1 MNNKNE
7 EKNTHPTNNYRKW
20 LIGILIGL
28 IIILIA
34 WLIFGHIQSKRNAE
48 AEKFNSNHF
57 NPNVVIYDIPVGK
70 LTVKRATAKIN
81 EKAKNDA
88 ILEGDK
94 VVLKKTGNKVITSK
108 KVQSYF
114 ETQYTRYPSRKKWNF
129 QNDALLKAKDKLNQI
144 KDRQVKYTVN
154 GKSFVFKR
162 AEVFPNVSYRNNKY
176 VFLDT
181 KILEDK
187 INNINKEVST
197 LHKSYD
203 FKLPN
208 GQVTKVKNESY
219 GWAINEKKLLAGVED
234 ALANNVQTLNGKNYI
249 YGEGFSTYGT
259 GYGLSN
265 NGIGNNYVVVSLTDQ
280 KMWVYKNSKCV
291 LTLDTIVTG
300 TVETKL
306 AHKNLETPTGVWYIH
321 YKESPSVLKG
331 TNDDGSKYSVD
342 VKYWMPFTLTGCGF
356 HDNSWRKNWS
366 KTAYL
371 NDGSYGC
378 VNLRP
383 SDAPKVWDNVE
394 KNEAV
399 IIYK

>member
-1 MNNKNE
+1 M
-7 EKNTHPTNNYRKW
+7 
-20 LIGILIGL
+20 
-28 IIILIA
+28 
-34 WLIFGHIQSKRNAE
+34 
-48 AEKFNSNHF
+48 
-57 NPNVVIYDIPVGK
+57 
-70 LTVKRATAKIN
+70 
-81 EKAKNDA
+81 
-88 ILEGDK
+88 
-94 VVLKKTGNKVITSK
+94 SK
-108 KVQSYF
+108 KCLGCGAIMQMQDKNKIGYM
-114 ETQYTRYPSRKKWNF
+114 F
-129 QNDALLKAKDKLNQI
+129 QNDTLLKAKDKLNQI

-187 INNINKEVST
+187 INSINKEVST

-219 GWAINEKKLLAGVED
+219 GWAINEKKLLAGVEN
-234 ALANNVQTLNGKNYI
+234 ALANDIQTLNGKNYI

-280 KMWVYKNSKCV
+280 KMWVYKNGKCV

-306 AHKNLETPTGVWYIH
+306 AHQNLETPTGVWYIH

>member
-1 MNNKNE
+1 MNNKNI
-7 EKNTHPTNNYRKW
+7 EKNTHPTNNYRNW
-20 LIGILIGL
+20 LIGILICL
-28 IIILIA
+28 VIVLIA
-34 WLIFGHIQSKRNAE
+34 WLVVGYIQSKRNAE
-48 AEKFNSNHF
+48 AEKFNASHF
-57 NPNVVIYDIPVGK
+57 NSNVVIYNVPVGK
-70 LTVKRATAKIN
+70 LTVKKATAKIN
-81 EKAKNDA
+81 EKAKNSA
-88 ILEGDK
+88 
-94 VVLKKTGNKVITSK
+94 VLKGDEVILKKNSDKVITNK

-114 ETQYTRYPSRKKWNF
+114 EEQHTRYPSRKKWNF
-129 QNDALLKAKDKLNQI
+129 QNTELLKAKEKLNQI

-162 AEVFPNVSYRNNKY
+162 SEIFPTVTYENDKY
-176 VFLDT
+176 VFSDT
-181 KILEDK
+181 KILANK
-187 INNINKEVST
+187 ISSINKEVST

-203 FKLPN
+203 FQLPN

-219 GWAINEKKLLAGVED
+219 GWAINEKKLVAAVEN
-234 ALANNVQTLNGKNYI
+234 ALVNNTQELNGKNYI

-265 NGIGNNYVVVSLTDQ
+265 NGIGNSYIVVSLTDQ
-280 KMWVYKNSKCV
+280 KLWIYKNGKCV
-291 LTLDTIVTG
+291 VTLNTIVTG
-300 TVETKL
+300 TVETKI
-306 AHKNLETPTGVWYIH
+306 AHKNLETPTGVWYIQ

-378 VNLRP
+378 VNLKP
-383 SDAPKVWDNVE
+383 NDAPKVWNNIE

>member
-1 MNNKNE
+1 MSNKNA
-7 EKNTHPTNNYRKW
+7 EKNTYPTNNYRKW

-28 IIILIA
+28 AIILIA
-34 WLIFGHIQSKRNAE
+34 WLIWGHLQSKRNTE
-48 AEKFNSNHF
+48 AEKFNASHF
-57 NPNVVIYDIPVGK
+57 NSNVVIYDVPVGK
-70 LTVKRATAKIN
+70 LTVKEATSKIN
-81 EKAKNDA
+81 KNAKNTA

-94 VVLKKTGNKVITSK
+94 VVLKKTSDKVITNK
-108 KVQSYF
+108 QVQSYF
-114 ETQYTRYPSRKKWNF
+114 ESQHTRYPSHKKWNF
-129 QNDALLKAKDKLNQI
+129 KNETLLKARDKLNQI
-144 KDRQVKYTVN
+144 KNRQVKYTVN
-154 GKSFVFKR
+154 GKNFVFKR
-162 AEVFPNVSYRNNKY
+162 AEVFSNVSYENDKY
-176 VFLDT
+176 VFSDT

-187 INNINKEVST
+187 INNINKKVAT

-203 FKLPN
+203 FQLPN
-208 GQVTKVKNESY
+208 GQTTKVKNESY
-219 GWAINEKKLLAGVED
+219 GWAINEKKLVAAVEN
-234 ALANNVQTLNGKNYI
+234 ALADNVKELNGKNYI

-265 NGIGNNYVVVSLTDQ
+265 NGIGNNYIVVSLTDQ
-280 KMWVYKNSKCV
+280 KMWIYKNGKCV

-300 TVETKL
+300 TVETKI
-306 AHKNLETPTGVWYIH
+306 AHKNLETPTGVWYIQ

-331 TNDDGSKYSVD
+331 TNDDGSKYAVD
-342 VKYWMPFTLTGCGF
+342 VKYWMLTGCGF

-378 VNLRP
+378 VNLKP
-383 SDAPKVWDNVE
+383 SDAPKVWNNIE

>member
-1 MNNKNE
+1 M
-7 EKNTHPTNNYRKW
+7 
-20 LIGILIGL
+20 
-28 IIILIA
+28 
-34 WLIFGHIQSKRNAE
+34 
-48 AEKFNSNHF
+48 
-57 NPNVVIYDIPVGK
+57 K
-70 LTVKRATAKIN
+70 L
-81 EKAKNDA
+81 
-88 ILEGDK
+88 
-94 VVLKKTGNKVITSK
+94 
-108 KVQSYF
+108 
-114 ETQYTRYPSRKKWNF
+114 W
-129 QNDALLKAKDKLNQI
+129 
-144 KDRQVKYTVN
+144 
-154 GKSFVFKR
+154 
-162 AEVFPNVSYRNNKY
+162 
-176 VFLDT
+176 
-181 KILEDK
+181 
-187 INNINKEVST
+187 KES
-197 LHKSYD
+197 
-203 FKLPN
+203 
-208 GQVTKVKNESY
+208 
-219 GWAINEKKLLAGVED
+219 INEKKLLAGIEN
-234 ALANNVQTLNGKNYI
+234 ALANDVQTLNGKNYI

-280 KMWVYKNSKCV
+280 KMWVYKNGKCV

>member
-1 MNNKNE
+1 MNNKNI

-20 LIGILIGL
+20 LIGILICL
-28 IIILIA
+28 VIVLIA
-34 WLIFGHIQSKRNAE
+34 WLVVGYIQSKRNAE
-48 AEKFNSNHF
+48 AEKFNASHF
-57 NPNVVIYDIPVGK
+57 NSNVVIYNVPVGK
-70 LTVKRATAKIN
+70 LTVKKATAKIN
-81 EKAKNDA
+81 EKAKNSA
-88 ILEGDK
+88 
-94 VVLKKTGNKVITSK
+94 VLKGDEVILKKNSDKVITNK

-114 ETQYTRYPSRKKWNF
+114 EEQHTRYPSRKKWNF
-129 QNDALLKAKDKLNQI
+129 QNTELLKAKEKLNQI

-162 AEVFPNVSYRNNKY
+162 SEIFPTVTYENDKY
-176 VFLDT
+176 VFSDT
-181 KILEDK
+181 KILANK
-187 INNINKEVST
+187 ISSINKEVST

-203 FKLPN
+203 FQLP
-208 GQVTKVKNESY
+208 
-219 GWAINEKKLLAGVED
+219 
-234 ALANNVQTLNGKNYI
+234 NGKNYI

-265 NGIGNNYVVVSLTDQ
+265 NGIGNSYIVVSLTDQ
-280 KMWVYKNSKCV
+280 KLWIYKNGKCV
-291 LTLDTIVTG
+291 VTLNTIVTG
-300 TVETKL
+300 TVETKI
-306 AHKNLETPTGVWYIH
+306 AHKNLETPTGVWYIQ

-378 VNLRP
+378 VNLKP
-383 SDAPKVWDNVE
+383 SDAPKVWNNIE

>member
-1 MNNKNE
+1 MSNKNV
-7 EKNTHPTNNYRKW
+7 EKNTYPTNNYRKW

-28 IIILIA
+28 AIILIA
-34 WLIFGHIQSKRNAE
+34 WLILGHLQSKRNTE
-48 AEKFNSNHF
+48 AEKFNASHF
-57 NPNVVIYDIPVGK
+57 NSNVVIYDVPVGK
-70 LTVKRATAKIN
+70 LTVKKATSKIN
-81 EKAKNDA
+81 KNAKNTA

-94 VVLKKTGNKVITSK
+94 VVLKKTSDKVITNK
-108 KVQSYF
+108 QVQSYF
-114 ETQYTRYPSRKKWNF
+114 ESQQTRYPSRKKWNF
-129 QNDALLKAKDKLNQI
+129 KNETLLKARDKLNQI

-154 GKSFVFKR
+154 GKNFVFKS
-162 AEVFPNVSYRNNKY
+162 AEVFSNVSYENDKY
-176 VFLDT
+176 VFSDT
-181 KILEDK
+181 KVLEDK
-187 INNINKEVST
+187 INNLNKDVAT
-197 LHKSYD
+197 LHNYYD
-203 FKLPN
+203 FQLPN
-208 GQVTKVKNESY
+208 GQTTKVKNESY
-219 GWAINEKKLLAGVED
+219 GWAINEKKLVAAVEN
-234 ALANNVQTLNGKNYI
+234 ALADNVKELNGKKYI

-265 NGIGNNYVVVSLTDQ
+265 NGIGNNYIVVSLTDQ
-280 KMWVYKNSKCV
+280 KMWIYKNGKCV

-300 TVETKL
+300 TVETKI
-306 AHKNLETPTGVWYIH
+306 AHKNLETPTGVWYIQ

-331 TNDDGSKYSVD
+331 TNDDGSKYAVD

-378 VNLRP
+378 VNLKP
-383 SDAPKVWDNVE
+383 SDAPKVWNNIE

>member
-1 MNNKNE
+1 MSNKNV
-7 EKNTHPTNNYRKW
+7 EKNTYPTNNYRKW

-28 IIILIA
+28 AIILIA
-34 WLIFGHIQSKRNAE
+34 WLIWGHLQSKRNTE
-48 AEKFNSNHF
+48 AEKFNASHF
-57 NPNVVIYDIPVGK
+57 NSNVVIYNVPVGK
-70 LTVKRATAKIN
+70 LTVKKATSKIN
-81 EKAKNDA
+81 KNAKNTA

-94 VVLKKTGNKVITSK
+94 VVLKKTSDKVITNK
-108 KVQSYF
+108 QVQSYF
-114 ETQYTRYPSRKKWNF
+114 ESQQTRYPSHKKWNF
-129 QNDALLKAKDKLNQI
+129 KNETLLKARDKLNQI

-154 GKSFVFKR
+154 GKNFVFKG
-162 AEVFPNVSYRNNKY
+162 AEVFSNVSYENDKY
-176 VFLDT
+176 VFSDT
-181 KILEDK
+181 EILEDK
-187 INNINKEVST
+187 INNINKEVAT

-203 FKLPN
+203 FQLPN
-208 GQVTKVKNESY
+208 GQTTKVKNESY
-219 GWAINEKKLLAGVED
+219 GWAINKKKLVAAVEN
-234 ALANNVQTLNGKNYI
+234 ALADNVKELNGKNYI

-265 NGIGNNYVVVSLTDQ
+265 NGIGNNYIVVSLTDQ
-280 KMWVYKNSKCV
+280 KMWIYKNGKCV

-300 TVETKL
+300 TVETKI
-306 AHKNLETPTGVWYIH
+306 AHKNLETPTGVWYIQ

-331 TNDDGSKYSVD
+331 TNDDGSKYAVD

-378 VNLRP
+378 VNLKP
-383 SDAPKVWDNVE
+383 SDAPKVWNNIE